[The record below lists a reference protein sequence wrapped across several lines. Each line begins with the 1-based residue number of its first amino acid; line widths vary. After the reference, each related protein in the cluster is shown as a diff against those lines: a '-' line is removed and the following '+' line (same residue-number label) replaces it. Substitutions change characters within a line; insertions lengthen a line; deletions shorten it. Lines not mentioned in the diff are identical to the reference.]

1 MVSAVHTP
9 YRILYLSGA
18 DLPKWFSDLCQHLS
32 YEETTPKSIAGAP
45 RAALQRLQA
54 DAIVAPYERSVA
66 RSFRTISEAYTLPH
80 RPLLVFILHDDVAN
94 APADLLLPPLP
105 FAIQQSISRA
115 LQQREEQLVLTR
127 QHEAFDLERT
137 TLNQNLEQQQRLA
150 AELNLLKN
158 AMVRNISHEL
168 KTPLLHV
175 KSAVSLLAE
184 EKEGSKLADYATE
197 AVARL
202 ETVITN
208 ITQLAD
214 GLDINLSPILVQDA
228 VDQALR
234 SLRRSWEHKNKLD
247 RIHIDV
253 DNTLPPVMGD
263 KQGLGIVLH
272 QLLDNALKFSQ
283 DLVAISARRHG
294 KHVHVS
300 VIDRGI
306 GIPKDKCDQIFETF
320 YQIDSAST
328 RRFGGAGVGLAI
340 VRLIL
345 DRHAAPISVAS
356 EEGHGSTFTF
366 KLPIAN
372 VRIHH

>member
-18 DLPKWFSDLCQHLS
+18 DSPKWFSDLCQHLS
-32 YEETTPKSIAGAP
+32 YQETTPKSIGGAP
-45 RAALQRLQA
+45 RAVIQRLQA
-54 DAIVAPYERSVA
+54 DAIVAPYERSAA
-66 RSFRTISEAYTLPH
+66 RSFRTLSHAYSLPH
-80 RPLLVFILHDDVAN
+80 RPLLIFILHDDVAN
-94 APADLLLPPLP
+94 APADMLLPPFP
-105 FAIQQSISRA
+105 FAIQQSINHA
-115 LQQREEQLVLTR
+115 LRQREEQLLLTR

-137 TLNQNLEQQQRLA
+137 TLSRNLEQQQRLA

-158 AMVRNISHEL
+158 AMVRNVSHEL

-184 EKEGSKLADYATE
+184 EKGGSKLADYATE

-247 RIHIDV
+247 RLHIDV
-253 DNTLPPVMGD
+253 DNTLPAIMGD

-272 QLLDNALKFSQ
+272 QLIDNALKFSQ
-283 DLVAISARRHG
+283 ERVDVTARRHG
-294 KHVHVS
+294 KHVDVS

-306 GIPKDKCDQIFETF
+306 GIPKDKSDQIFETF

-340 VRLIL
+340 VRLVL
-345 DRHAAPISVAS
+345 EHHNAPIRVES
-356 EEGHGSTFTF
+356 EEGNGSTFTF
-366 KLPIAN
+366 RLPVAN
-372 VRIHH
+372 IRLRH